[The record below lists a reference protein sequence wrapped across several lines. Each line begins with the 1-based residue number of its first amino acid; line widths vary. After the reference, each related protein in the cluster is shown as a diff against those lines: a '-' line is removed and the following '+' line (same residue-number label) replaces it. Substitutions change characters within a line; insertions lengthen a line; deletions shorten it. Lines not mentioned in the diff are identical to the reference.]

1 MGGLECSTCFFFSQN
16 GVVLVDNLFCP
27 ALDFNRSFSLELKDC
42 MSLMVKPHFMLIFI
56 NLIELKLKSNHA
68 IRLILMLYLKP

>member
-1 MGGLECSTCFFFSQN
+1 M
-16 GVVLVDNLFCP
+16 VLVDNLFCP